1 MRVKIY
7 LEVPR
12 EVSIFYRRSILSF
25 IKKVLESE
33 DKEYS
38 DKVFSRK
45 SFKPFTFCVF
55 FSGISVNGNSIRND
69 GKAILTVSSGS
80 PDFFIRF
87 NKGLK
92 NFKEYRAKHIN
103 GSMKIVKTEVVDE
116 DNINSSKQVF
126 RTLSPIIVVNKE
138 RHPVLPSGLKMN
150 GDSFIVYDDEAF
162 TQELRYSLKCIFNGL
177 PELKFVHKDGKKAV
191 VKHLVGPSDK
201 EKVIKIVAY
210 QGIFTLEA
218 DPYVLNEIYRYGL
231 GFRRYQGF
239 GCLEVVKEN

>member
-1 MRVKIY
+1 MRIKVY

-25 IKKVLESE
+25 IKKVLETE
-33 DKEYS
+33 DRDYS
-38 DKVFSRK
+38 SKIFSKK

-55 FSGISVNGNSIRND
+55 FSGISVNGNSIKND

-87 NKGLK
+87 SKGLK
-92 NFKEYRAKHIN
+92 NFKEYKGRHLN
-103 GSMKIVKTEVVDE
+103 GCMKIIKTEVIDE
-116 DNINSSKQVF
+116 DTINTSKQMF
-126 RTLSPIIVVNKE
+126 RTLSPIIVVNKDK
-138 RHPVLPSGLKMN
+138 HPVLPAKLKMN
-150 GDSFIVYDDEAF
+150 GDNFIIYDDDAF

-177 PELKFVHKDGKKAV
+177 PELRFDHKEGKKAV
-191 VKHLVGPSDK
+191 VKHLVGPNDR

-210 QGIFTLEA
+210 QGIFSLEA
-218 DPYVLNEIYRYGL
+218 DPYVLNEIYKYGL

-239 GCLEVVKEN
+239 GCLELVKEN